1 MKPNKLILLAVAAGC
16 GLVAML
22 GVQQMMSG
30 NKAVTAKTS
39 ILIAKA
45 EIGAGMPLDKSN
57 VGFKEWPTDSLPEGA
72 VLKEEEFAE
81 RTLKHRVGPG
91 QPILITELGNKG
103 DVGIEVQIPEGMTVQ
118 TIPVT
123 ATQTHSGL
131 LKPGAF
137 VDVSATIE
145 YSMKNG
151 VKELRNQKILQCLKV
166 IAVDDLVAG
175 TEAAPT
181 TTGATAKEA
190 KNISFLVY
198 PMQGQLLQLAVKK
211 SNGAVQ
217 LALRGKSDK
226 SLTNAG
232 DLAEEDMTKLSN
244 QLFGDGEEPISNK
257 PSSAVASTPSS
268 TPTSNSSTKPKS
280 AIRRLVKSD
289 TNPAVSEVGDQ
300 PSKQTW
306 KIEIFQGD
314 KREVQE
320 VSLPDEPTPVKLPS
334 SLNAAQGWSIPLMK
348 LFTSDTKP
356 EAKQP
361 GESGAEP
368 KPTLKRRSSNK
379 PKSSTETN
387 TDTPTNT
394 SAEPITVE
402 PTTVQP

>member
-30 NKAVTAKTS
+30 NKAATAKTN

-118 TIPVT
+118 TIPVN

-131 LKPGAF
+131 LKPGAY
-137 VDVSATIE
+137 VDVFATIE
-145 YSMKNG
+145 HAMKNG
-151 VKELRNQKILQCLKV
+151 VKEIKSQKILQCLKV

-190 KNISFLVY
+190 KNVSFLVY

-211 SNGAVQ
+211 SNGAIQ

-226 SLTNAG
+226 LLTNAG
-232 DLAEEDMTKLSN
+232 DLTEEAMTKLSN
-244 QLFGDGEEPISNK
+244 QLFGDAEEPV
-257 PSSAVASTPSS
+257 SSKSFSTVS
-268 TPTSNSSTKPKS
+268 SNSATKPKS
-280 AIRRLVKSD
+280 AIRRMVKSE
-289 TNPAVSEVGDQ
+289 TNSAMADVGDV
-300 PSKQTW
+300 PTKHTW

-314 KREVQE
+314 KRQVQE

-334 SLNAAQGWSIPLMK
+334 SLNATQNWSIPLLK
-348 LFTSDTKP
+348 FFTSDTKP

-361 GESGAEP
+361 GEGGTEP
-368 KPTLKRRSSNK
+368 KPTLKQRSSKK

-387 TDTPTNT
+387 DTPTST
-394 SAEPITVE
+394 SAEPVTVE
-402 PTTVQP
+402 PIPVQP

>member
-30 NKAVTAKTS
+30 NKATTAKTN

-145 YSMKNG
+145 YAMKNG

-181 TTGATAKEA
+181 TAGATAKEA
-190 KNISFLVY
+190 KNVSFLVY

-232 DLAEEDMTKLSN
+232 DLTEEAMTKLSN
-244 QLFGDGEEPISNK
+244 QLFGDGEEPNSNK
-257 PSSAVASTPSS
+257 PFSAVASTPS
-268 TPTSNSSTKPKS
+268 SNSSTKPKS
-280 AIRRLVKSD
+280 AIRRLVKSE

-334 SLNAAQGWSIPLMK
+334 SLNATQNWSIPLLK
-348 LFTSDTKP
+348 FFKSDTKP
-356 EAKQP
+356 EAKQS
-361 GESGAEP
+361 GESGTEP
-368 KPTLKRRSSNK
+368 KPTLKPRSSNK
-379 PKSSTETN
+379 PKSSTEIN
-387 TDTPTNT
+387 DTPTNT
-394 SAEPITVE
+394 SAEAVTVE
-402 PTTVQP
+402 PTPVQP

>member
-30 NKAVTAKTS
+30 NKAATAKTN

-72 VLKEEEFAE
+72 VFKEEEVAE

-91 QPILITELGNKG
+91 QPILATELGNKG

-145 YSMKNG
+145 YAMKNG

-190 KNISFLVY
+190 KNVSFLVY
-198 PMQGQLLQLAVKK
+198 PLQGQLLQLAVKK

-226 SLTNAG
+226 TLTNAG
-232 DLAEEDMTKLSN
+232 DLTEEAMTKLSN

-257 PSSAVASTPSS
+257 PFSVDSSTPSS
-268 TPTSNSSTKPKS
+268 APSSKPKS
-280 AIRRLVKSD
+280 AIRRLVKSES
-289 TNPAVSEVGDQ
+289 NPAVSEVGDQ

-334 SLNAAQGWSIPLMK
+334 SLNATQNWSIPLLK
-348 LFTSDTKP
+348 LFTSDTNP
-356 EAKQP
+356 EAKQL
-361 GESGAEP
+361 GESGTEP
-368 KPTLKRRSSNK
+368 KPTLKHRSSKK

-387 TDTPTNT
+387 DTPTST
-394 SAEPITVE
+394 ATEPTTVAPTTVEPITV
-402 PTTVQP
+402 QP

>member
-22 GVQQMMSG
+22 GVQQMLSG
-30 NKAVTAKTS
+30 NKAATAKTN

-57 VGFKEWPTDSLPEGA
+57 VGFKEWPSDSLPEGA

-91 QPILITELGNKG
+91 QPILVTELGNKG
-103 DVGIEVQIPEGMTVQ
+103 DTGIEVQIPEGMTVQ
-118 TIPVT
+118 TIPVN

-131 LKPGAF
+131 LKPGAY

-145 YSMKNG
+145 YALKNG
-151 VKELRNQKILQCLKV
+151 QKELRSQKVLQCLKV

-190 KNISFLVY
+190 KNVSFLVY

-226 SLTNAG
+226 TLTNAG
-232 DLAEEDMTKLSN
+232 DLTEEAMTKLSN
-244 QLFGDGEEPISNK
+244 QLFGDGEEPTTNK
-257 PSSAVASTPSS
+257 PFSTVSSTPSS
-268 TPTSNSSTKPKS
+268 TPSSKPKS
-280 AIRRLVKSD
+280 AIRRLVKSGA
-289 TNPAVSEVGDQ
+289 NPAVSEVGDE
-300 PSKQTW
+300 PTKQTW

-334 SLNAAQGWSIPLMK
+334 SLNATQTWSIPLLK
-348 LFTSDTKP
+348 FFTSDTKP
-356 EAKQP
+356 EAKHP
-361 GESGAEP
+361 GESGTEP
-368 KPTLKRRSSNK
+368 KPSLKQRSSK
-379 PKSSTETN
+379 RPKSSTESN
-387 TDTPTNT
+387 DTPTNT
-394 SAEPITVE
+394 ASE
-402 PTTVQP
+402 PTTVEPVPVQP

>member
-22 GVQQMMSG
+22 GVQQMLSG
-30 NKAVTAKTS
+30 NKAATAKTS

-57 VGFKEWPTDSLPEGA
+57 VGFKEWPSDSLPEGA

-91 QPILITELGNKG
+91 QPILVTELGNKG
-103 DVGIEVQIPEGMTVQ
+103 DIGIEVQIPEGMTVQ
-118 TIPVT
+118 TIPVN

-131 LKPGAF
+131 LKPGAY

-145 YSMKNG
+145 YALKNG
-151 VKELRNQKILQCLKV
+151 QKELRSQKVLQCLKV

-190 KNISFLVY
+190 KNVSFLVY

-226 SLTNAG
+226 TLTNAG
-232 DLAEEDMTKLSN
+232 DLTEEAMTKLSN
-244 QLFGDGEEPISNK
+244 QLFGDGEEPTTNK
-257 PSSAVASTPSS
+257 PFSTVSSTPSS
-268 TPTSNSSTKPKS
+268 TPSSKPKS
-280 AIRRLVKSD
+280 AIRRLVKSE

-334 SLNAAQGWSIPLMK
+334 SLNATQNWSIPLLK
-348 LFTSDTKP
+348 FFTSDTKS

-368 KPTLKRRSSNK
+368 KPTLKQRSSK
-379 PKSSTETN
+379 RPKSSTESN
-387 TDTPTNT
+387 DTPTST
-394 SAEPITVE
+394 SAEPVTVE
-402 PTTVQP
+402 PNTVQP

>member
-22 GVQQMMSG
+22 GVQQMLSG
-30 NKAVTAKTS
+30 NKAVTAKTN

-103 DVGIEVQIPEGMTVQ
+103 DLGIEVQIPEGMMIQ
-118 TIPVT
+118 TIPVN

-131 LKPGAF
+131 LKPGAY
-137 VDVSATIE
+137 VDVFATIE

-151 VKELRNQKILQCLKV
+151 VKEVRNQKILQCLKV

-175 TEAAPT
+175 TEAAPM

-198 PMQGQLLQLAVKK
+198 PMQGQLLHLANKR
-211 SNGAVQ
+211 SNGAIQ
-217 LALRGKSDK
+217 LAMRGKSDK

-232 DLAEEDMTKLSN
+232 DLTEEAMTKLSN
-244 QLFGDGEEPISNK
+244 QLFGDAEEPTGNK
-257 PSSAVASTPSS
+257 PFSTVSSTPSS
-268 TPTSNSSTKPKS
+268 TPSSKPKS
-280 AIRRLVKSD
+280 AIRRLVKGE
-289 TNPAVSEVGDQ
+289 TNPAVLEVGDE
-300 PSKQTW
+300 PTKQTW

-334 SLNAAQGWSIPLMK
+334 SLNATQNWSIPLLK
-348 LFTSDTKP
+348 FFTSDTKP
-356 EAKQP
+356 EVKQP
-361 GESGAEP
+361 GESGTEP
-368 KPTLKRRSSNK
+368 KPTLKQRSSKK

-387 TDTPTNT
+387 DTPTST
-394 SAEPITVE
+394 SAEPVTVE

>member
-30 NKAVTAKTS
+30 NKAATAKTN

-103 DVGIEVQIPEGMTVQ
+103 DTGIEVQIPEGMTMV
-118 TIPVT
+118 TIPVN

-131 LKPGAF
+131 LKPGAY
-137 VDVSATIE
+137 VDVLATIE
-145 YSMKNG
+145 YSMKDG
-151 VKELRNQKILQCLKV
+151 VKVVKSQKILQCLKV
-166 IAVDDLVAG
+166 LAVDDLVAG

-217 LALRGKSDK
+217 LNLRGKSDK
-226 SLTNAG
+226 TLTNAG
-232 DLAEEDMTKLSN
+232 DLTEEALTKLSN
-244 QLFGDGEEPISNK
+244 QLFGDAEEPTGNK
-257 PSSAVASTPSS
+257 SFSTVSSTPSS
-268 TPTSNSSTKPKS
+268 TPSSKPKS
-280 AIRRLVKSD
+280 AIRRLVKSE

-334 SLNAAQGWSIPLMK
+334 SLNATQNWSIPLLK
-348 LFTSDTKP
+348 FFTNDTKP
-356 EAKQP
+356 EAKQL
-361 GESGAEP
+361 GEGGTEP
-368 KPTLKRRSSNK
+368 KPTLKQRSSKK

-387 TDTPTNT
+387 DTPTST
-394 SAEPITVE
+394 SAEPVTVE
-402 PTTVQP
+402 PTPVQP

>member
-22 GVQQMMSG
+22 GVQQMLSG
-30 NKAVTAKTS
+30 NKAVTAKTN

-103 DVGIEVQIPEGMTVQ
+103 DLGIEVQIPEGMMIQ
-118 TIPVT
+118 TIPVN

-131 LKPGAF
+131 LKPGAY
-137 VDVSATIE
+137 VDVFATIE

-151 VKELRNQKILQCLKV
+151 VKEVRNQKILQCLKV

-198 PMQGQLLQLAVKK
+198 PMQGQLLHLANKR
-211 SNGAVQ
+211 SNGAIQ
-217 LALRGKSDK
+217 LAMRGKSDK

-232 DLAEEDMTKLSN
+232 DLTEEAMTKLSN
-244 QLFGDGEEPISNK
+244 QLFGDAEEPSSNK
-257 PSSAVASTPSS
+257 PYSAAPTTSVSSSTPSS
-268 TPTSNSSTKPKS
+268 KPKS
-280 AIRRLVKSD
+280 AIRRMVKSD
-289 TNPAVSEVGDQ
+289 TNPAVADVGDQ
-300 PSKQTW
+300 TSRQTW

-334 SLNAAQGWSIPLMK
+334 SLNATQNWSIPLLK
-348 LFTSDTKP
+348 FFTNDTKP
-356 EAKQP
+356 EAKQL
-361 GESGAEP
+361 GEGGTEP
-368 KPTLKRRSSNK
+368 KPTLKQRSSK
-379 PKSSTETN
+379 KLKSSTEIN
-387 TDTPTNT
+387 DTPTNT
-394 SAEPITVE
+394 SAEPVTVE
-402 PTTVQP
+402 PTPVQP

>member
-30 NKAVTAKTS
+30 NKVSTAKTN

-72 VLKEEEFAE
+72 VLKEEEFKE

-103 DVGIEVQIPEGMTVQ
+103 DIGIEVQIPEGMTVQ

-190 KNISFLVY
+190 KNVSFLVY

-226 SLTNAG
+226 SLTNTG
-232 DLAEEDMTKLSN
+232 DLTEEAMTKLSN
-244 QLFGDGEEPISNK
+244 QLFGDAEEPASNK
-257 PSSAVASTPSS
+257 SFSTVSSTPSS
-268 TPTSNSSTKPKS
+268 TPSSKPKS
-280 AIRRLVKSD
+280 AIRRLVKSGA
-289 TNPAVSEVGDQ
+289 NPAVLEVGDE
-300 PSKQTW
+300 PTKQTW

-320 VSLPDEPTPVKLPS
+320 VTLPDEPTPVKLPS
-334 SLNAAQGWSIPLMK
+334 SLNATKTWSIPLLK

-361 GESGAEP
+361 GEGGTEP
-368 KPTLKRRSSNK
+368 TPTLKQRSTKK

-387 TDTPTNT
+387 DTPTNT
-394 SAEPITVE
+394 STEPVTVE
-402 PTTVQP
+402 PIPVQH

>member
-145 YSMKNG
+145 YAMKNG
-151 VKELRNQKILQCLKV
+151 VKEVRNQKILQCLKV

-181 TTGATAKEA
+181 TAGATAKEA
-190 KNISFLVY
+190 KNVSFLVY
-198 PMQGQLLQLAVKK
+198 QKQGQLLQLAVKK

-226 SLTNAG
+226 TLTNAG
-232 DLAEEDMTKLSN
+232 DLTEEDLAKLSN
-244 QLFGDGEEPISNK
+244 QLFGDAEEPSNNK
-257 PSSAVASTPSS
+257 PFSAAPKTSVSASTPSS
-268 TPTSNSSTKPKS
+268 KPKS
-280 AIRRLVKSD
+280 AIRRMVKSD
-289 TNPAVSEVGDQ
+289 TNPAVADVGDQ
-300 PSKQTW
+300 TPKQTW

-320 VSLPDEPTPVKLPS
+320 VSLPDELIPVKAPS
-334 SLNAAQGWSIPLMK
+334 SLNATQNWSLPLLK
-348 LFTSDTKP
+348 FFTSDAKQ

-361 GESGAEP
+361 VESGAATEP
-368 KPTLKRRSSNK
+368 TGKPRSSK
-379 PKSSTETN
+379 QPKSLVETN
-387 TDTPTNT
+387 DTLTNT
-394 SAEPITVE
+394 ASE
-402 PTTVQP
+402 PTTVKPNTVQP